1 MTKLRILVQDF
12 MNSFRTILLGFL
24 ALILCGAGL
33 LCLPAAT
40 ATHQSVPFLNALFT
54 STSAACVTGLVVY
67 DTATQ
72 WSFFGRTVILIL
84 IQVGGLG
91 VVTAF
96 IATMILTGKR
106 IGLMQR
112 IAMQDAVSA
121 PQLGGIVRF
130 TAFFLKATF
139 IIEFIGAL
147 LLLPVFAR
155 DFGFVKGLG
164 FAVFHS
170 VSAFCNA
177 GFDLMGVVRGPFT
190 SLTTYADN
198 AWINIVISLLIIIGG
213 AGFLTWRDL
222 IENKFKFQGL
232 RLQTKLILATTA
244 VLLTVPFIY
253 FFFLEFDAVP
263 MKERVLMSMF
273 QTVTPRTAGFN
284 TADFG
289 VMKEGTL
296 LITVLLMMIGGAPG
310 STAGGIKITTIAVI
324 FLSARTYMKGREN
337 TNAFRRRIEPAA
349 IHNAYTLFVLYL
361 LLLIAGTIV
370 LSEVEDISIM
380 PAMFECASALGTV
393 GLTTGITPGLST
405 VSKII
410 LIFFMYFGR
419 VGGLTLTY
427 SIVSL
432 TKKETSKLPA
442 EKLTVG

>member
-1 MTKLRILVQDF
+1 MRKLRILLQDY

-24 ALILCGAGL
+24 ALILCGACL
-33 LCLPAAT
+33 LSLPAASNSG
-40 ATHQSVPFLNALFT
+40 QGVPFLNALFT

-72 WSFFGRTVILIL
+72 WSMFGRTVILIL
-84 IQVGGLG
+84 IQIGGLG

-96 IATMILTGKR
+96 IATMLLTGKR

-112 IAMQDAVSA
+112 IAMQDTVSA

-130 TAFFLKATF
+130 TSFFLKATAV
-139 IIEFIGAL
+139 IEAAGMVL
-147 LLLPVFAR
+147 LAPVFIR

-164 FAVFHS
+164 HALFHS

-177 GFDLMGVVRGPFT
+177 GFDLMGVRAPFS
-190 SLTTYADN
+190 SLTGYASDP
-198 AWINIVISLLIIIGG
+198 WITSVISLLIIIGG
-213 AGFLTWRDL
+213 AGFLTWSDL
-222 IENKFKFQGL
+222 LENRFRFRTL
-232 RLQTKLILATTA
+232 RLQTKLILTTTA
-244 VLLTVPFIY
+244 FLLAVPFVY
-253 FFFLEFDAVP
+253 FFFLEFAGLP
-263 MKERVLMSMF
+263 LKERILLSAF

-284 TADFG
+284 TADYG
-289 VMKEGTL
+289 RMTEGSL
-296 LITVLLMMIGGAPG
+296 LLTVILMMIGGAPG

-324 FLSARTYMKGREN
+324 VLSARTYMKGREH
-337 TNAFRRRIEPAA
+337 TNAFRRRIETDA

-361 LLLIAGTIV
+361 MLLVVGTIA
-370 LSEVEDISIM
+370 LSEAEDVPIM

-393 GLTTGITPGLST
+393 GLTTGITPGLS
-405 VSKII
+405 VFSRII

-432 TKKETSKLPA
+432 TKKENSRLPA

>member
-1 MTKLRILVQDF
+1 MRKLRILLQDY
-12 MNSFRTILLGFL
+12 MNSFRTILLGFF
-24 ALILCGAGL
+24 ALILCGACL
-33 LCLPAAT
+33 LCLPAAS
-40 ATHQSVPFLNALFT
+40 ADGQGVPFLNALFT

-72 WSFFGRTVILIL
+72 WSMFGRIVILVL
-84 IQVGGLG
+84 IQIGGLG

-96 IATMILTGKR
+96 IATMLLTGKR

-130 TAFFLKATF
+130 TSFFLKATVV
-139 IIEFIGAL
+139 IEAAGTVL
-147 LLLPVFAR
+147 LAPVFIR
-155 DFGFVKGLG
+155 DFGFVKGMGHAL
-164 FAVFHS
+164 FHS

-177 GFDLMGVVRGPFT
+177 GFDLMGVRAPFS
-190 SLTTYADN
+190 SLTGYASDI
-198 AWINIVISLLIIIGG
+198 WITSVISLLIIIGG
-213 AGFLTWRDL
+213 AGFFTWGDL
-222 IENKFKFQGL
+222 LENRFRFKGL
-232 RLQTKLILATTA
+232 RLQTKLILTTTA

-253 FFFLEFDAVP
+253 FFVLEFAGMP
-263 MKERVLMSMF
+263 LKERFLLSAF

-284 TADFG
+284 TADYG
-289 VMKEGTL
+289 AMTEGSL
-296 LITVLLMMIGGAPG
+296 LVTVILMMIGGAPG

-324 FLSARTYMKGREN
+324 FLSARTYMKGREH
-337 TNAFRRRIEPAA
+337 TNAFRRRIETDA

-361 LLLIAGTIV
+361 MLLVVGTIA
-370 LSEVEDISIM
+370 LSEAEDVPIM

-393 GLTTGITPGLST
+393 GLTTGITPGLS
-405 VSKII
+405 VFSRII

-432 TKKETSKLPA
+432 TKKENSRLPA

>member
-1 MTKLRILVQDF
+1 MRKLRILLQDY
-12 MNSFRTILLGFL
+12 MNSFRTILLGFF
-24 ALILCGAGL
+24 ALILCGACL
-33 LCLPAAT
+33 LCLPAAS
-40 ATHQSVPFLNALFT
+40 ADGQGVPFLNALFT

-72 WSFFGRTVILIL
+72 WSMFGRIVILVL
-84 IQVGGLG
+84 IQIGGLG

-96 IATMILTGKR
+96 IATMLLTGKR

-130 TAFFLKATF
+130 TSFFLKATVV
-139 IIEFIGAL
+139 IEAAGTVL
-147 LLLPVFAR
+147 LAPVFIR
-155 DFGFVKGLG
+155 DFGFVKGMGHAL
-164 FAVFHS
+164 FHS

-177 GFDLMGVVRGPFT
+177 GFDLMGVRAPFS
-190 SLTTYADN
+190 SLTGYASDI
-198 AWINIVISLLIIIGG
+198 WITSVISLLIIIGG
-213 AGFLTWRDL
+213 AGFFTWGDL
-222 IENKFKFQGL
+222 LENRFRFKGL
-232 RLQTKLILATTA
+232 RLQTKLILTTTA

-253 FFFLEFDAVP
+253 FFVLEFAGMP
-263 MKERVLMSMF
+263 LKERFLLSAF

-284 TADFG
+284 TADYG
-289 VMKEGTL
+289 AMTEGSL
-296 LITVLLMMIGGAPG
+296 LVTVILMMIGGAPG

-324 FLSARTYMKGREN
+324 FLSARTYMKGREH
-337 TNAFRRRIEPAA
+337 TNAFRRRIETDA

-361 LLLIAGTIV
+361 MLLVAGTIA
-370 LSEVEDISIM
+370 LSEAEDLPIM

-393 GLTTGITPGLST
+393 GLTTGITPGLT
-405 VSKII
+405 IFSKII

-427 SIVSL
+427 AMVSL
-432 TKKETSKLPA
+432 TRKENSRLPA

>member
-1 MTKLRILVQDF
+1 MRKLRILLQDY
-12 MNSFRTILLGFL
+12 MNSFRTILLGFF
-24 ALILCGAGL
+24 ALILCGACL
-33 LCLPAAT
+33 LCLPAAS
-40 ATHQSVPFLNALFT
+40 ADGQGVPFLNALFT

-72 WSFFGRTVILIL
+72 WSMFGRIVILVL
-84 IQVGGLG
+84 IQIGGLG

-96 IATMILTGKR
+96 IATMLLTGKR

-130 TAFFLKATF
+130 TSFFLKATVV
-139 IIEFIGAL
+139 IEAAGTVL
-147 LLLPVFAR
+147 LAPVFIR
-155 DFGFVKGLG
+155 DFGFVKGMGHAL
-164 FAVFHS
+164 FHS

-177 GFDLMGVVRGPFT
+177 GFDLMGVRAPFS
-190 SLTTYADN
+190 SLTGYASDF
-198 AWINIVISLLIIIGG
+198 WITSVISLLIIIGG
-213 AGFLTWRDL
+213 AGFFTWGDL
-222 IENKFKFQGL
+222 LENRFRFKGL
-232 RLQTKLILATTA
+232 RLQTKLILTTTA

-253 FFFLEFDAVP
+253 FFVLEFAEMP
-263 MKERVLMSMF
+263 LKERVLLSAF

-284 TADFG
+284 TADYG
-289 VMKEGTL
+289 AMTEGSL
-296 LITVLLMMIGGAPG
+296 LVTVILMMIGGAPG

-324 FLSARTYMKGREN
+324 FLSARTYMKGREH
-337 TNAFRRRIEPAA
+337 TNAFRRRIETDA

-361 LLLIAGTIV
+361 MLLVAGTIA
-370 LSEVEDISIM
+370 LSEAEDLPIM

-393 GLTTGITPGLST
+393 GLTTGITPGLT
-405 VSKII
+405 IFSKII

-427 SIVSL
+427 AMVSL
-432 TKKETSKLPA
+432 TRKENSRLPA

>member
-1 MTKLRILVQDF
+1 MRKLRILLQDY
-12 MNSFRTILLGFL
+12 MNSFRTILLGFF
-24 ALILCGAGL
+24 ALILCGACL
-33 LCLPAAT
+33 LCLPAAS
-40 ATHQSVPFLNALFT
+40 ADGQGVPFLNALFT

-72 WSFFGRTVILIL
+72 WSMFGRIVILVL
-84 IQVGGLG
+84 IQIGGLG

-96 IATMILTGKR
+96 IATMLLTGKR

-130 TAFFLKATF
+130 TSFFLKATVV
-139 IIEFIGAL
+139 IEAAGTVL
-147 LLLPVFAR
+147 LAPVFIR
-155 DFGFVKGLG
+155 DFGFVKGMGHAL
-164 FAVFHS
+164 FHS

-177 GFDLMGVVRGPFT
+177 GFDLMGVRAPFS
-190 SLTTYADN
+190 SLTGYASDI
-198 AWINIVISLLIIIGG
+198 WITSVISLLIIIGG
-213 AGFLTWRDL
+213 AGFFTWGDL
-222 IENKFKFQGL
+222 LENRFRFKGL
-232 RLQTKLILATTA
+232 RLQTKLILTTTA

-253 FFFLEFDAVP
+253 FFVLEFAEMP
-263 MKERVLMSMF
+263 LKERVLLSAF

-284 TADFG
+284 TADYG
-289 VMKEGTL
+289 AMTEGSL
-296 LITVLLMMIGGAPG
+296 LVTVILMMIGGAPG

-324 FLSARTYMKGREN
+324 FLSARTYMKGREH
-337 TNAFRRRIEPAA
+337 TNAFRRRIETDA

-361 LLLIAGTIV
+361 MLLVAGTIA
-370 LSEVEDISIM
+370 LSEAEDLPIM

-393 GLTTGITPGLST
+393 GLTTGITPGLT
-405 VSKII
+405 IFSKII

-427 SIVSL
+427 AMVSL
-432 TKKETSKLPA
+432 TRKENSRLPA

>member
-1 MTKLRILVQDF
+1 MRKLRILLQDY
-12 MNSFRTILLGFL
+12 MNSFRTILLGFF
-24 ALILCGAGL
+24 ALILCGASL
-33 LCLPAAT
+33 LCLPAAS
-40 ATHQSVPFLNALFT
+40 ADGQGVPFLNALFT

-72 WSFFGRTVILIL
+72 WSMFGRIVILVL
-84 IQVGGLG
+84 IQIGGLG

-96 IATMILTGKR
+96 IATMLLTGKR

-130 TAFFLKATF
+130 TSFFLKATVV
-139 IIEFIGAL
+139 IEAAGTVL
-147 LLLPVFAR
+147 LAPVFIR
-155 DFGFVKGLG
+155 DFGFVKGMGHAL
-164 FAVFHS
+164 FHS

-177 GFDLMGVVRGPFT
+177 GFDLMGVRAPFS
-190 SLTTYADN
+190 SLTGYASDI
-198 AWINIVISLLIIIGG
+198 WITSVISLLIIIGG
-213 AGFLTWRDL
+213 AGFFTWGDL
-222 IENKFKFQGL
+222 LENRFRFKGL
-232 RLQTKLILATTA
+232 RLQTKLILTTTA

-253 FFFLEFDAVP
+253 FFVLEFAEMP
-263 MKERVLMSMF
+263 LKERVLLSAF

-284 TADFG
+284 TADYG
-289 VMKEGTL
+289 AMTEGSL
-296 LITVLLMMIGGAPG
+296 LVTVILMMIGGAPG

-324 FLSARTYMKGREN
+324 FLSARTYMKGREH
-337 TNAFRRRIEPAA
+337 TNAFRRRIETDA

-361 LLLIAGTIV
+361 MLLVAGTIA
-370 LSEVEDISIM
+370 LSEAEDLPIM

-393 GLTTGITPGLST
+393 GLTTGITPGLT
-405 VSKII
+405 IFSKII

-427 SIVSL
+427 AMVSL
-432 TKKETSKLPA
+432 TRKENSRLPA

>member
-1 MTKLRILVQDF
+1 MRKLRILLQDY
-12 MNSFRTILLGFL
+12 MNSFRTILLGFF
-24 ALILCGAGL
+24 ALILCGACL
-33 LCLPAAT
+33 LCLPAAS
-40 ATHQSVPFLNALFT
+40 ADGQGVPFLNALFT

-72 WSFFGRTVILIL
+72 WSMFGRIVILVL
-84 IQVGGLG
+84 IQIGGLG

-96 IATMILTGKR
+96 IATMLLTGKR

-130 TAFFLKATF
+130 TSFFLKATVV
-139 IIEFIGAL
+139 IEAAGTVL
-147 LLLPVFAR
+147 LAPVFIR
-155 DFGFVKGLG
+155 DFGFVKGMGHAL
-164 FAVFHS
+164 FHS

-177 GFDLMGVVRGPFT
+177 GFDLMGVRAPFS
-190 SLTTYADN
+190 SLTGYASDF
-198 AWINIVISLLIIIGG
+198 WITSVISLLIIIGG
-213 AGFLTWRDL
+213 AGFFTWGDL
-222 IENKFKFQGL
+222 LENRFRFKGL
-232 RLQTKLILATTA
+232 RLQTKLILTTTA

-253 FFFLEFDAVP
+253 FFVLEFAGMP
-263 MKERVLMSMF
+263 LKERFLLSAF

-284 TADFG
+284 TADYG
-289 VMKEGTL
+289 AMTEGSL
-296 LITVLLMMIGGAPG
+296 LVTVILMMIGGAPG

-324 FLSARTYMKGREN
+324 FLSARTYMKGREH
-337 TNAFRRRIEPAA
+337 TNAFRRRIETDA

-361 LLLIAGTIV
+361 MLLVAGTIA
-370 LSEVEDISIM
+370 LSEAEDLPIM

-393 GLTTGITPGLST
+393 GLTTGITPGLT
-405 VSKII
+405 IFSKII

-427 SIVSL
+427 AMVSL
-432 TKKETSKLPA
+432 TRKENSRLPA

>member
-1 MTKLRILVQDF
+1 MRKLRILLQDY

-24 ALILCGAGL
+24 ALILCGACL

-40 ATHQSVPFLNALFT
+40 NSGESVPFLNALFT

-72 WSFFGRTVILIL
+72 WSMFGRTVILIL
-84 IQVGGLG
+84 IQIGGLG

-96 IATMILTGKR
+96 IATMLLTGKR

-130 TAFFLKATF
+130 TSFFLKGTAV
-139 IIEFIGAL
+139 IEAAGTVL
-147 LLLPVFAR
+147 LAPVFIR
-155 DFGFVKGLG
+155 DFGFVKGIGHAL
-164 FAVFHS
+164 FHS
-170 VSAFCNA
+170 ISAFCNA
-177 GFDLMGVVRGPFT
+177 GFDLMGVRAPFS
-190 SLTTYADN
+190 SLTAYASD
-198 AWINIVISLLIIIGG
+198 AWITSVISLLIIIGG
-213 AGFLTWRDL
+213 AGFLTWSDL
-222 IENKFKFQGL
+222 LENRFRFRSL
-232 RLQTKLILATTA
+232 RLQTKLILTTTA
-244 VLLTVPFIY
+244 FLLAVPFVY
-253 FFFLEFDAVP
+253 FFFLEYSSVP
-263 MKERVLMSMF
+263 LKERILLSFF

-284 TADFG
+284 TADYG
-289 VMKEGTL
+289 SMTEGSL
-296 LITVLLMMIGGAPG
+296 LLTVILMMIGGAPG

-324 FLSARTYMKGREN
+324 YLSARTYMKGREH
-337 TNAFRRRIEPAA
+337 TNAFRRRIETDA

-361 LLLIAGTIV
+361 MLLVAGTIA
-370 LSEVEDISIM
+370 LSEAEDLPIM

-405 VSKII
+405 FSRII

-432 TKKETSKLPA
+432 TKKENSRLPA